1 MQVANLPSLFRDLQ
15 RRLVGVTD
23 EKGVRFLNLA
33 PDRATLGKMGYDSM
47 KVKWRRLPNNQAT
60 SLPESE
66 D

>member
-33 PDRATLGKMGYDSM
+33 PDSATLGKMGYDST

-60 SLPESE
+60 SLPE
-66 D
+66 